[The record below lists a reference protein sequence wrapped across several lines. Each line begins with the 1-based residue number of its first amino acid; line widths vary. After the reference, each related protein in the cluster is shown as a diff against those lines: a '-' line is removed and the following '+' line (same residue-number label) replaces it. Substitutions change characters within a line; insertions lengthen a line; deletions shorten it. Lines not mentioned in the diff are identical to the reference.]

1 MFLTPHLS
9 RHGKSWFS
17 SASQFS
23 GLKNVRK
30 FMLFLSIKKCLNSH
44 FFPFYWIFS
53 NKFRLIVDIDVDLWA
68 LISKNWKK
76 LVVYPKMS
84 TILLKIVR
92 KQCLHAC
99 DFFHVCVCVYMWVT
113 SFQGKPFSRLFY
125 VKCLLQRAKL
135 VSLNR
140 LRLASPKPEYV
151 RIVRLLW
158 KTSKWEHGSVKWK

>member
-1 MFLTPHLS
+1 MMYMSVSLAPTCKPSPNYQSSLTSIASLGQGYYCICVLS
-9 RHGKSWFS
+9 EWCLSGVCVCVFRHGKSWFS

-99 DFFHVCVCVYMWVT
+99 DFFHVCVC
-113 SFQGKPFSRLFY
+113 
-125 VKCLLQRAKL
+125 
-135 VSLNR
+135 
-140 LRLASPKPEYV
+140 
-151 RIVRLLW
+151 
-158 KTSKWEHGSVKWK
+158 